1 MTFVLLIYD
10 LKNYSADINTS
21 EVKEYK
27 ADTITPTLNP
37 HLPHTQNIFI
47 KEHQTEIRSKI
58 KSAMHA
64 KGYSSM
70 AHTTKTHLPHNCL
83 VKDNTS
89 QQQAIAD
96 LIEVTK
102 KHNAALESYIAVT
115 VAGSYQADASL
126 L

>member
-10 LKNYSADINTS
+10 LKIPASVLTNVQEYAGSTVITNNYN
-21 EVKEYK
+21 
-27 ADTITPTLNP
+27 
-37 HLPHTQNIFI
+37 
-47 KEHQTEIRSKI
+47 TEIHDKI

-64 KGYSSM
+64 KGYASA
-70 AHTTKTHLPHNCL
+70 AHTTKSRLPHNCL

-96 LIEVTK
+96 IIEVAK
-102 KHNAALESYIAVT
+102 KHDVALDSYIT
-115 VAGSYQADASL
+115 VNVNGSYQADASL